1 MSFWE
6 VHCAWRCFR
15 HWRQWAALAAEE
27 TSASRRHWLL
37 LCSFRW
43 WMSMAKHYRKYVE
56 STGALPAARM
66 HSYAM
71 QGYATAAEALH

>member
-15 HWRQWAALAAEE
+15 RWRQWAALAAEE

-43 WMSMAKHYRKYVE
+43 WMSMAKHYRK
-56 STGALPAARM
+56 
-66 HSYAM
+66 
-71 QGYATAAEALH
+71 